1 MSHVV
6 TGEKRRIQAGVTN
19 SQRQKS
25 NCCAD
30 GQHGGQCGWRKS
42 KKRRR
47 RRKRRKRRRK
57 VRRRGIGEERKGR
70 ERRKCGGKYE
80 EGQ

>member
-47 RRKRRKRRRK
+47 RRKRRKRRK
-57 VRRRGIGEERKGR
+57 KGRRRGRERDRGREKGEGEEEMWG
-70 ERRKCGGKYE
+70 EI
-80 EGQ
+80 

>member
-1 MSHVV
+1 VSHVV

-19 SQRQKS
+19 FQRQKS

-47 RRKRRKRRRK
+47 RRKRRKRRK
-57 VRRRGIGEERKGR
+57 KGRRRGRERDRGREKGEGEEEMWG
-70 ERRKCGGKYE
+70 EI
-80 EGQ
+80 

>member
-6 TGEKRRIQAGVTN
+6 TGENRRIQAGVTN
-19 SQRQKS
+19 SQRQRS

-47 RRKRRKRRRK
+47 RKRRKRRRK
-57 VRRRGIGEERKGR
+57 GRRRGRERGREKGEGEE
-70 ERRKCGGKYE
+70 EMCGE
-80 EGQ
+80 I